1 MLKKRYNK
9 KDYNSKIV
17 NISAAIVVLV
27 LTTLTIGFSAFQSTG
42 IIKDIGATVRVQ
54 KNIRITGVSVMNPVS
69 EGVSNYE
76 DYNVESIT
84 SGLSLPN
91 ANSKI
96 TYKVEITNFGNAE
109 MILTEISGLPD
120 NLKYTIAE
128 ENYRLNELI
137 CDDNDSTKCT
147 LGAKKT
153 LYVTVGYKNSASYDS
168 STTTYPISMVFTF
181 ESTDKVAEVNGI
193 YYDTLQEAITKGVPK
208 DNTETTVRL
217 LKNTSEAI
225 TVAQKQ
231 NIIFD
236 FQNSVLRNNGN
247 TNVIVNNG
255 TIKITNGIISSNA
268 ATNGAINN
276 NSTGKITIS
285 GGSIVATGGR
295 QALYNDKGTA
305 EITGTAYLSS
315 AATERAAVQNQAS
328 GTLKI
333 TGGTIVSTGSNA
345 VDNRGN
351 MTIGIEDGDIDESSP
366 IMQGNIYGITSTTDY
381 NFYNGTAKGK
391 TRGIN
396 NDAKVVDKED
406 GYNIASSDEVINGQ
420 TYQIS
425 FLGIT
430 RTVTFN
436 PNGGTLATAD
446 RTKNVP
452 VGHKVGTLPT
462 PTRAGYDFDGWYTA
476 ASGGEQIG
484 SNRII
489 TEDIPFYAHWTKIAD
504 IAQIGSTLYASIT
517 EALAAVP
524 ANTQTTITLL
534 KNTSEMINVA
544 ATKNIILDLNNK
556 TLSNDGNKA
565 IVENYGTLSIIN
577 GTISSSADVG
587 AVNNRSGNLTISS
600 GEIIATGTRQAIYIY
615 TGTVEITGSAY
626 LSSNTSGA
634 YNEMERGTVQC
645 ESAGTLKVTGGT
657 IVGNNQH
664 AISSAGTLTI
674 GVKDGNINT
683 SSPELRGKTNGI
695 KSTRTFNFYDGII
708 KGKTAA
714 INGTVSDQEDNSQIT
729 NGTETIDGSTYQTAV
744 LESTQ

>member
-109 MILTEISGLPD
+109 MMLTEISGLPS
-120 NLKYTIAE
+120 NLKYTIDE

-137 CDDNDSTKCT
+137 CDDNDDTKCT

-351 MTIGIEDGDIDESSP
+351 MTIGVEDGNIDESTP
-366 IMQGNIYGITSTTDY
+366 VMQGVKYGITATANY

-391 TRGIN
+391 ITGID
-396 NDAKVVDKED
+396 NDSYVVGKEE
-406 GYNIASSDEVINGQ
+406 GYNIGTSEEIIGGELYRTA
-420 TYQIS
+420 
-425 FLGIT
+425 FLAVT
-430 RTVTFN
+430 STVTFD
-436 PNGGTLATAD
+436 PNGGTTLEPT
-446 RTKNVP
+446 RGVP
-452 VGHKVGTLPT
+452 IGKKVGTLPDA
-462 PTRAGYDFDGWYTA
+462 TRTGYEFEGWYTDA
-476 ASGGEQIG
+476 TEGDKIG
-484 SNRII
+484 SNRAI
-489 TEDIPFYAHWTKIAD
+489 TEDVTFYAHWKKIYNVLMNGNYYGTIQDAV
-504 IAQIGSTLYASIT
+504 T
-517 EALAAVP
+517 AAPTGV
-524 ANTQTTITLL
+524 ATTVKLL
-534 KNTSEMINVA
+534 RDTSEYVTIPKN
-544 ATKNIILDLNNK
+544 KNIIFDFENHTVSNVNNARI
-556 TLSNDGNKA
+556 A
-565 IVENYGTLSIIN
+565 IIENN
-577 GTISSSADVG
+577 GTITISNGTLTSSADA
-587 AVNNRSGNLTISS
+587 AVINNNSGGRVTIS
-600 GEIIATGTRQAIYIY
+600 GGNIIATGEKQAIYNLSGGY
-615 TGTVEITGSAY
+615 VEITGTAY
-626 LSSNTSGA
+626 LSSKTSGS
-634 YNEMERGTVQC
+634 YNGMDRSTAQNLSGGTMV
-645 ESAGTLKVTGGT
+645 VTGGT
-657 IVGNNQH
+657 IVGIRQE
-664 AISSAGTLTI
+664 AITNAGTLTI
-674 GVKDGNINT
+674 GVDDGNVNT
-683 SSPELRGKTNGI
+683 TSPVIIGETYGLKSST
-695 KSTRTFNFYDGII
+695 SFSFYDGVI
-708 KGKTAA
+708 KG
-714 INGTVSDQEDNSQIT
+714 INNPSVSGTLLNSDVQIVE
-729 NGTETIDGSTYQTAV
+729 GTETIDGKTYNTATV
-744 LESTQ
+744 EST

>member
-1 MLKKRYNK
+1 MKRKRYK
-9 KDYNSKIV
+9 LKTRDPIAIMWIV
-17 NISAAIVVLV
+17 SFFTIIG
-27 LTTLTIGFSAFQSTG
+27 LTIAFSSYQSAG
-42 IIKDIGATVRVQ
+42 VIRDIGATVRAQ
-54 KNIRITGVSVMNPVS
+54 ANIRVTGVMASNPS
-69 EGVSNYE
+69 NGAVSNYE
-76 DYNVESIT
+76 EYSEASIT
-84 SGLSLPN
+84 SGLNLPKS
-91 ANSKI
+91 NSQI
-96 TYKVEITNFGNAE
+96 TYEVEVTNFGNIE
-109 MILTEISGLPD
+109 MKIANITGLPN
-120 NLKYTIAE
+120 NLKYTLSDQ
-128 ENYRLNELI
+128 NYKLNQMI
-137 CDDNDSTKCT
+137 CDDNDNTKCT

-153 LYVTVGYKNSASYDS
+153 INITISYASGGYDS
-168 STTTYPISMVFTF
+168 TTTTYPITLNFDFQPF
-181 ESTDKVAEVNGI
+181 EKVASINGI
-193 YYDTLQEAITKGVPK
+193 YYETLQQAINAVPK
-208 DNTETTVRL
+208 NNTQTTVKL

-225 TVAQKQ
+225 TVAKNQ

-236 FQNSVLRNNGN
+236 FQNSVLSNAGN
-247 TNVIVNNG
+247 TNVISNNG
-255 TIKITNGIISSNA
+255 TIEITNGIISSSA

-285 GGSIVATGGR
+285 GGSIIVTGGR
-295 QALYNDKGTA
+295 QALYNDKGIA

-315 AATERAAVQNQAS
+315 EATERAAVQNQAT
-328 GTLKI
+328 GTLTI
-333 TGGTIVSTGSNA
+333 TGGTIVSTGSSA

-351 MTIGIEDGDIDESSP
+351 MTIGIEDGDVDESSP

-406 GYNIASSDEVINGQ
+406 GYSIASSDEVINGQ

-504 IAQIGSTLYASIT
+504 IARIGSTLYASIT
-517 EALAAVP
+517 DALAAAP

-577 GTISSSADVG
+577 GTISSNADVG

-600 GEIIATGTRQAIYIY
+600 DEIIATGTRQAIYIY

-626 LSSNTSGA
+626 LSSNTSGEFGGMDRA
-634 YNEMERGTVQC
+634 TIQC

-674 GVKDGNINT
+674 GVKDGNIDAT
-683 SSPELRGKTNGI
+683 SPILMGKINGI
-695 KSTRTFNFYDGII
+695 KSTGTFNFYDGII

-729 NGTETIDGSTYQTAV
+729 NGTETIDGSTYHTVTVEEA
-744 LESTQ
+744 S

>member
-1 MLKKRYNK
+1 MRKKRPNK
-9 KDYNSKIV
+9 KNYNSKIV
-17 NISAAIVVLV
+17 NISAAVVVLV

-69 EGVSNYE
+69 DAVSNYE

-84 SGLSLPN
+84 SGLNLPN
-91 ANSKI
+91 SNSKL

-109 MILTEISGLPD
+109 MMITQIAGLPS
-120 NLKYTIAE
+120 NLKYEIDE
-128 ENYRLNELI
+128 QNYKLNELI

-153 LYVTVGYKNSASYDS
+153 LYITISYKNSSSYDS
-168 STTTYPISMVFTF
+168 TTTTYPFTLNFTF
-181 ESTDKVAEVNGI
+181 ESNNKVAEVNGI
-193 YYDTLQEAITKGVPK
+193 YYDTLQEAVNAVPK
-208 DNTETTVRL
+208 NNTQTTVKL

-225 TVAQKQ
+225 TVAKNQ

-236 FQNSVLRNNGN
+236 FQNSVLSNAGN
-247 TNVIVNNG
+247 TNVISNNG
-255 TIKITNGIISSNA
+255 TIEITNGIISSSA

-285 GGSIVATGGR
+285 GGSVIVTGGR
-295 QALYNDKGTA
+295 QALYNDKGIA

-315 AATERAAVQNQAS
+315 EATERAAVQNQAT
-328 GTLKI
+328 GTLTI
-333 TGGTIVSTGSNA
+333 TGGTIVSTGSSA

-366 IMQGNIYGITSTTDY
+366 IMQGVVYGITATANY

-517 EALAAVP
+517 DALAAAP

-587 AVNNRSGNLTISS
+587 AINNRSGNLTISS

-615 TGTVEITGSAY
+615 AGTVEITGSAY
-626 LSSNTSGA
+626 LSSNTSGEYGGMDRA
-634 YNEMERGTVQC
+634 TVQC

-674 GVKDGNINT
+674 GVKDGNIDAT
-683 SSPELRGKTNGI
+683 SPILMGKVNGV
-695 KSTRTFNFYDGII
+695 KTSGTFNFYDGII
-708 KGKTAA
+708 KGQTAA